1 MTPTG
6 DLQKQIERLEQR
18 LAEKDVIIAGLMQ
31 RIEALERQL
40 GLNSKNSGK
49 PPSSDGLKKPPRV
62 RSLRGKSDKP
72 SGGQPGHQGE
82 TLRQVER
89 PDFIEQHQ
97 AKTCAHCRARLTA
110 AMVTG
115 VVKRQVFD
123 IPKPVLEVTEH
134 QAVIYTCTHCK
145 GVTQAVFP
153 EGVTSAAQYGLRLH
167 ATAVYL
173 SFGQLLPED
182 RVAATMSDLFGA
194 RLCPATVSAMGAKRA
209 SGLKPLADILAT
221 RVAAAPVKHLDETG
235 FRIGGRTQWL
245 HVASTMGLTS
255 YRVSPKRGSLPPLMT
270 GIIVH
275 DHWKPYY
282 TMSGVEHAL
291 CNAHHLREL
300 KALIEIEQE
309 PWARRMYKLLIK
321 ACRTVE
327 RAIDRGARTLAARTM
342 RRLERRYDAIVAS
355 GLAFHRTQPALLKKG
370 ARGRQPR
377 RSGHNLLVRLRN
389 YKADVLRFAGNFSVP
404 FTNNQAERD
413 IRMMKVKQKISGCF
427 RTTAGAENFAT
438 LRAVISTAR
447 KQSWNILDTLVTPA
461 PVLLAR
467 MSC

>member
-1 MTPTG
+1 MIPDG
-6 DLQKQIERLEQR
+6 DLQKQIERLEQS

-49 PPSSDGLKKPPRV
+49 PPSSDGLKKPARV
-62 RSLRGKSDKP
+62 WSLRGKSDKP
-72 SGGQPGHQGE
+72 SGGQPGHKGE
-82 TLRQVER
+82 TLRQVEQ
-89 PDFIEQHQ
+89 PDFIEKHH

-134 QAVIYTCTHCK
+134 QAEIYTCAHCK

-153 EGVTSAAQYGLRLH
+153 EGVISSAQYGPRVQ

-173 SFGQLLPED
+173 SFSQLLPED
-182 RVAATMSDLFGA
+182 RVAETMSDLFGV

-209 SGLKPLADILAT
+209 SDLKPLADILAA
-221 RVAAAPVKHLDETG
+221 RVAADHVKHLDETG
-235 FRIGGRTQWL
+235 FRIGGRTRWL

-255 YRVSPKRGSLPPLMT
+255 YRVSPRRGSLPPLMT

-282 TMSGVEHAL
+282 TMTGVDHAL

-300 KALIEIEQE
+300 KALIEIEKE

-327 RAIDRGARTLAARTM
+327 RAIDRGATALAARTM
-342 RRLERRYDAIVAS
+342 RRLERLYDAIVAS
-355 GLAFHRTQPALLKKG
+355 GLAFHRAQPPLLKKG

-377 RSGHNLLVRLRN
+377 RTGHNLLVRLRN

-427 RTTAGAENFAT
+427 RSQAGAENFAT

-447 KQSWNILDTLVTPA
+447 KQSWNVLDTLVTPA
-461 PVLLAR
+461 PVLIAR
-467 MSC
+467 LSC